1 MLEQKDDN
9 GYIKRVEKTGSTVGS
24 NVTLENVVWLEVRE
38 KSKPHMEKKEPD
50 RA

>member
-9 GYIKRVEKTGSTVGS
+9 GYIKRVEKTGSTIGS
-24 NVTLENVVWLEVRE
+24 NVTLGNDVWLEIHE
-38 KSKPHMEKKEPD
+38 KSKTHIEKKEPE

>member
-1 MLEQKDDN
+1 MLEQNDDN

-24 NVTLENVVWLEVRE
+24 NVTLENDVWLEVRE
-38 KSKPHMEKKEPD
+38 KTKPHIEKKEPD

>member
-9 GYIKRVEKTGSTVGS
+9 GYIKRVEKTGSTIGS
-24 NVTLENVVWLEVRE
+24 NVTLENDVWLDIHE
-38 KSKPHMEKKEPD
+38 KSKPHIEKKEPE

>member
-9 GYIKRVEKTGSTVGS
+9 GYIKCVEKTGSTVGS
-24 NVTLENVVWLEVRE
+24 NVMLENDVWLEVRE
-38 KSKPHMEKKEPD
+38 KAKPHIEKKEPK